1 MITSQNA
8 PSLLAALPDWYAQVQ
23 DYQDLCAAEQP
34 TFDAVQ
40 AAAMQVLNNFFFQT
54 MDANACSQW
63 EQALN
68 ILANPGTE
76 TLDFRRNRLLNRV
89 STKPPFTLQ
98 FLYNKLD
105 ELAGQGLW
113 SMEIDYPNYTIYVD
127 RAAQGMNYTLELE
140 WTINHIKPAHMAYV
154 SRPYTVASVLVAEQ
168 LSYTPTSWNYLLGSW
183 RLGEKPFSGDAPA
196 WNYQLGSWKL
206 GEQPFESL
214 EEIVAKPEST
224 PSVQLPLLSAAAEA
238 VIQTIYA
245 VRINGAT
252 TITALQKS
260 AAGSQVQVTAAAS
273 QSIAEVITKEEL
285 LDGLG
290 NVLSSAEVYIPVTG
304 AVQLNYRITVR
315 EGTNGNET
323 NY

>member
-1 MITSQNA
+1 MIHTNVDLL
-8 PSLLAALPDWYAQVQ
+8 SLLPPWYREVL
-23 DYQDLCAAEQP
+23 DYQAICMAEQP
-34 TFDAVQ
+34 TFGEYQ
-40 AAAMQVLNNFFFQT
+40 AAMQQVLDNFFPLT
-54 MDANACSQW
+54 MDISAVEQW
-63 EQALN
+63 ESALR
-68 ILANPGTE
+68 ILADPTVE
-76 TLDFRRNRLLNRV
+76 SLEFRRQRIINRI
-89 STKPPFTLQ
+89 STKPPFTLP

-105 ELAGQGLW
+105 ELVGDDSWAVEVDGA
-113 SMEIDYPNYTIYVD
+113 NYTLYISL
-127 RAAQGMNYTLELE
+127 AAQGQAYTQELE

-154 SRPYTVASVLVAEQ
+154 SRPYTVASVQVAEQ
-168 LSYTPTSWNYLLGSW
+168 VAYTPTSWNYLLGSW
-183 RLGEKPFSGDAPA
+183 RLGEKPFSDDAPA

-238 VIQTIYA
+238 VMQTIYA

-290 NVLSSAEVYIPVTG
+290 NVLSSADVYIPVTG

>member
-1 MITSQNA
+1 M
-8 PSLLAALPDWYAQVQ
+8 
-23 DYQDLCAAEQP
+23 
-34 TFDAVQ
+34 
-40 AAAMQVLNNFFFQT
+40 
-54 MDANACSQW
+54 
-63 EQALN
+63 
-68 ILANPGTE
+68 
-76 TLDFRRNRLLNRV
+76 LNRI
-89 STKPPFTLQ
+89 STKPPYTLR
-98 FLYNKLD
+98 FLEGKLD

-168 LSYTPTSWNYLLGSW
+168 VSYTPTSWNYLLGSW
-183 RLGEKPFSGDAPA
+183 RLGEKPFSDDAPA

-238 VIQTIYA
+238 VMQTIYA

>member
-1 MITSQNA
+1 MTAVRLID
-8 PSLLAALPDWYAQVQ
+8 LLPPWYREVL
-23 DYQDLCAAEQP
+23 DYQAICEAEQP
-34 TFDAVQ
+34 MFDEVQ
-40 AAAMQVLNNFFFQT
+40 AAAAQLLLNLDFLS
-54 MDANACSQW
+54 MDLASVELW
-63 EQALN
+63 ERALQ
-68 ILANPGTE
+68 ILPEPAAE
-76 TLDFRRNRLLNRV
+76 SLDFRRFRLLNRI
-89 STKPPFTLQ
+89 STKPPYTLR
-98 FLYNKLD
+98 LLEGKLD

-183 RLGEKPFSGDAPA
+183 RLGEKPFSDDAPA

-238 VIQTIYA
+238 VMQTIYA

>member
-1 MITSQNA
+1 MTAVRLID
-8 PSLLAALPDWYAQVQ
+8 LLPPWYREVL
-23 DYQDLCAAEQP
+23 DYQAICEAEQP
-34 TFDAVQ
+34 MFDEVQ
-40 AAAMQVLNNFFFQT
+40 AAAAQLLLNLDFLS
-54 MDANACSQW
+54 MDLASVELW
-63 EQALN
+63 ERALQ
-68 ILANPGTE
+68 ILPEPAAE
-76 TLDFRRNRLLNRV
+76 SLDFRRFRLLNRI
-89 STKPPFTLQ
+89 STKPPYTLR
-98 FLYNKLD
+98 FLEGKLD

-113 SMEIDYPNYTIYVD
+113 SVEIDYPNYTIYVD

-168 LSYTPTSWNYLLGSW
+168 VSYTPTSWNYLLGSW
-183 RLGEKPFSGDAPA
+183 RLGEKPFSDDAPA

-238 VIQTIYA
+238 VMQTIYA